1 MKIYILLTLFSLI
14 PFLAN
19 AQSNDS
25 TGSFGFALNSSV
37 NGELYPMR
45 IVPSLTYIKGKNQ
58 LELGFGFNVT
68 DRKFQKLVSSELNYK
83 FFPNGTE
90 NKFNIY
96 LIARFSYID
105 SARDTYYPTN
115 YNYLFLNGGY
125 GIEIKAYKGA
135 YIGTNISAGIFTY
148 SKKSDIPYE
157 AFASQKLFDTFRF
170 NLAFQ
175 FNVGYRF

>member
-1 MKIYILLTLFSLI
+1 MKYYIFLSLISLI
-14 PFLAN
+14 PFVAN

-25 TGSFGFALNSSV
+25 KGSFGFALNSSI
-37 NGELYPMR
+37 NGELYPIR

-58 LELGFGFNVT
+58 LELGFGFNPFT
-68 DRKFQKLVSSELNYK
+68 RKSQKLLSSEFNYK
-83 FFPNGTE
+83 YFPNGTE
-90 NKFNIY
+90 NKFNMY
-96 LIARFSYID
+96 LIARFSYIN
-105 SARDTYYPTN
+105 SARDIYYPTN
-115 YNYLFLNGGY
+115 YKYLFLNGGY
-125 GIEIKAYKGA
+125 GIEIKAYKRV
-135 YIGTNISAGIFTY
+135 YIGTNISTGIFTY

>member
-1 MKIYILLTLFSLI
+1 MKNYIFLTLVSLI
-14 PFLAN
+14 PFVAN
-19 AQSNDS
+19 AQSSDS

-37 NGELYPMR
+37 NGEFYPIR

-58 LELGFGFNVT
+58 LELGVGFNLT
-68 DRKFQKLVSSELNYK
+68 DREFQKIISSELNYK
-83 FFPNGTE
+83 HFPNGTE
-90 NKFNIY
+90 NKFNMY
-96 LIARFSYID
+96 LLTRFSYIN
-105 SARDTYYPTN
+105 SVLEKPTTTN

-125 GIEIKAYKGA
+125 GIEIKAFKGA
-135 YIGTNISAGIFTY
+135 YIGTNISSGIFTY

-157 AFASQKLFDTFRF
+157 AFASQKLFDTYRF

>member
-1 MKIYILLTLFSLI
+1 
-14 PFLAN
+14 
-19 AQSNDS
+19 
-25 TGSFGFALNSSV
+25 
-37 NGELYPMR
+37 
-45 IVPSLTYIKGKNQ
+45 
-58 LELGFGFNVT
+58 LGFGFNLT

-96 LIARFSYID
+96 LIARFSYIN

-175 FNVGYRF
+175 FQCGIPVLIIC